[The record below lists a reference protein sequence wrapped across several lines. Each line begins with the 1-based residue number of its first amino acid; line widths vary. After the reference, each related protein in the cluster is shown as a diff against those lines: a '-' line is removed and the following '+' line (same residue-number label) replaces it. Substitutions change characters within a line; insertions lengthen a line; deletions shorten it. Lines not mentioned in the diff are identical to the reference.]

1 MTKAAVNVG
10 KVLAKG
16 SAKAATSYLSGGLL
30 SASQI
35 QTLFEGEVESKAI
48 AAGLAEL
55 VDQSAAAAL
64 SNVLEEY
71 SKSSENV
78 GALHKALAKVAEVLT
93 GGKPNGKI
101 LFVIDELDRCR
112 PNFSIDVIEVVK
124 HFYSTEHVSFV
135 LAADFQQIETSIRHC
150 YGREIDARRY
160 LEKFY
165 DFKLNFPQKAQTK
178 NSAALQYT
186 KYAIAQMVD
195 GASEERYLEDLMEQL
210 FELTDRIDISIRT
223 LQKII
228 ACVNIARSQ
237 MKESALRAP
246 PIVIALCVTKVLFPE
261 IYRELA
267 TGRGTPEQLMDC
279 FGLTHSD
286 AYSVSTISQC
296 IGCWKYCLLPDE
308 QLKPFISA
316 DPQLDD
322 PAARSIQLWADLR
335 YQQVQRKRIFPT
347 VARRFIDNFEVA
359 S

>member
-124 HFYSTEHVSFV
+124 HFYST
-135 LAADFQQIETSIRHC
+135 
-150 YGREIDARRY
+150 
-160 LEKFY
+160 
-165 DFKLNFPQKAQTK
+165 
-178 NSAALQYT
+178 
-186 KYAIAQMVD
+186 
-195 GASEERYLEDLMEQL
+195 
-210 FELTDRIDISIRT
+210 
-223 LQKII
+223 
-228 ACVNIARSQ
+228 
-237 MKESALRAP
+237 
-246 PIVIALCVTKVLFPE
+246 
-261 IYRELA
+261 
-267 TGRGTPEQLMDC
+267 
-279 FGLTHSD
+279 
-286 AYSVSTISQC
+286 
-296 IGCWKYCLLPDE
+296 
-308 QLKPFISA
+308 
-316 DPQLDD
+316 
-322 PAARSIQLWADLR
+322 
-335 YQQVQRKRIFPT
+335 
-347 VARRFIDNFEVA
+347 
-359 S
+359 